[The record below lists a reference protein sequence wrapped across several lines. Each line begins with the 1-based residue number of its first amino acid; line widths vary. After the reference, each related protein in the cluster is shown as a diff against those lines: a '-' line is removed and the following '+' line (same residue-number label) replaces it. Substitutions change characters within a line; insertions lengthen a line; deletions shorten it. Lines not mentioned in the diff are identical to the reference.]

1 MHEKKYAFHNSDEQ
15 WKEILTE
22 LEYHVLRNK
31 GTEAPFK
38 GKYTDFIDKGVYYCK
53 GCDVQLFSS
62 EQKFQSSCGWPS
74 FDDEIAGSVQRKV
87 DLDGTRTEIV
97 CKNCDGHLGHV
108 FLGERFTEKNTRHCV
123 NSASIIFKS
132 LGSDE

>member
-74 FDDEIAGSVQRKV
+74 FDNE
-87 DLDGTRTEIV
+87 LDSANIEQIEDKSMGMYRTEIV
-97 CKNCDGHLGHV
+97 CGNCGSHLGHIFNDGPTV
-108 FLGERFTEKNTRHCV
+108 TGNRYCV
-123 NSASIIFKS
+123 NSIS
-132 LGSDE
+132 LVHKKES

>member
-74 FDDEIAGSVQRKV
+74 FDNE
-87 DLDGTRTEIV
+87 LDSANIEQIEDKSMGMYRTEIV
-97 CKNCDGHLGHV
+97 CGNCGSHLGHI
-108 FLGERFTEKNTRHCV
+108 FNDGPTETGNRYCV
-123 NSASIIFKS
+123 NSIS
-132 LGSDE
+132 LVHKKES

>member
-74 FDDEIAGSVQRKV
+74 FDNE
-87 DLDGTRTEIV
+87 LDSANIEQIEDKSLGMHRTEIV
-97 CKNCDGHLGHV
+97 CGNCGSHLGHIFNDGPTV
-108 FLGERFTEKNTRHCV
+108 TGNRYCV
-123 NSASIIFKS
+123 NSIS
-132 LGSDE
+132 LVHKK

>member
-38 GKYTDFIDKGVYYCK
+38 GKYTDFIDKGVYHCK
-53 GCDVQLFSS
+53 GCDLQLFSS

-74 FDDEIAGSVQRKV
+74 FDNE
-87 DLDGTRTEIV
+87 LDSANIEQIEDKSMGMYRTEIV
-97 CKNCDGHLGHV
+97 CGNCGSHLGHIFNDGPTV
-108 FLGERFTEKNTRHCV
+108 TGNRYCV
-123 NSASIIFKS
+123 NSIS
-132 LGSDE
+132 LVHKKES

>member
-74 FDDEIAGSVQRKV
+74 FDNE
-87 DLDGTRTEIV
+87 LDSANIEQIQDKSMGMVRTEIV
-97 CKNCDGHLGHV
+97 CGNCGSHLGHIFNDGPTV
-108 FLGERFTEKNTRHCV
+108 TGNRYCV
-123 NSASIIFKS
+123 NSIS
-132 LGSDE
+132 LVHKKES

>member
-22 LEYHVLRNK
+22 LEYHVMRNK

-74 FDDEIAGSVQRKV
+74 FDNE
-87 DLDGTRTEIV
+87 LDSANIEQIEDKSMGMYRTEIV
-97 CKNCDGHLGHV
+97 CGNCGSHLGHIFNDGPTV
-108 FLGERFTEKNTRHCV
+108 TGNRYCV
-123 NSASIIFKS
+123 NSIS
-132 LGSDE
+132 LVHKKES

>member
-1 MHEKKYAFHNSDEQ
+1 MHEKKYAFHNSEEQ
-15 WKEILTE
+15 WQEILTE
-22 LEYHVLRNK
+22 LEYHVMRNK

-74 FDDEIAGSVQRKV
+74 FDNE
-87 DLDGTRTEIV
+87 LDSANIEQIQDKSMGMVRTEIV
-97 CKNCDGHLGHV
+97 CGNCGSHLGHI
-108 FLGERFTEKNTRHCV
+108 FNDGPTETGKRYCV
-123 NSASIIFKS
+123 NSIS
-132 LGSDE
+132 LIHKKES

>member
-1 MHEKKYAFHNSDEQ
+1 MSEKKYPFNNSDSE
-15 WKEILTE
+15 WKENLSE

-38 GKYTDFIDKGVYYCK
+38 GTYTDFIDKGFYYCK

-74 FDDEIAGSVQRKV
+74 FDDELGSANIEQIQ
-87 DLDGTRTEIV
+87 DNSLGMNRTEIV
-97 CKNCDGHLGHV
+97 CGNCGSHLGHI
-108 FLGERFTEKNTRHCV
+108 FNDGPTETGKRYCV
-123 NSASIIFKS
+123 NSIS
-132 LGSDE
+132 LVHKE